1 MRRIDGKVPRHLD
14 TRDIQCTKLF
24 FARIDVQHKTI
35 GLIGGIGWA
44 STLEYYRLLNEMLVA
59 RIGPAHSARIML
71 VSIDQADFVAHAA
84 QADSHAIEQFL
95 VKEGQRLQGMGADFF
110 LLCANG
116 AHRFAPAVV
125 PRIGLPFI
133 SIVEETAKR
142 VQQSG
147 VRKVGLLGVKQTMA
161 GRFYHDALAQR
172 GIATVTP
179 DAADQ
184 EVVHD
189 IIYKELVQNIV
200 TDASR
205 NIFLGIIEKL
215 RLQGVQGVILGCTEI
230 PLLVKFGDIDLLLFD
245 TTEIHC
251 EAAVAFA
258 IED

>member
-1 MRRIDGKVPRHLD
+1 M
-14 TRDIQCTKLF
+14 
-24 FARIDVQHKTI
+24 QHKTI

-59 RIGPAHSARIML
+59 RLGPAHSARIML

-161 GRFYHDALAQR
+161 GRFYHDALER
-172 GIATVTP
+172 FGIATVTP

-189 IIYKELVQNIV
+189 IIYTELVQNIV

-205 NIFLGIIEKL
+205 NIFLAIIEKL
-215 RLQGVQGVILGCTEI
+215 RLQGAQGVILGCTEI
-230 PLLVKFGDIDLLLFD
+230 PLLVKSGDVDLPLFN

>member
-1 MRRIDGKVPRHLD
+1 M
-14 TRDIQCTKLF
+14 
-24 FARIDVQHKTI
+24 QHKTI

-44 STLEYYRLLNEMLVA
+44 STLEYYRLLTEMLVA

-116 AHRFAPAVV
+116 AHRFAPAIV

-161 GRFYHDALAQR
+161 GRFYHDALER
-172 GIATVTP
+172 FGIATVTP

-189 IIYKELVQNIV
+189 IIYTELVQNIV

-215 RLQGVQGVILGCTEI
+215 RLQGAQGVILGCTEI
-230 PLLVKFGDIDLLLFD
+230 PLLVKPGEFDLPLFN
-245 TTEIHC
+245 TTAIHC

>member
-1 MRRIDGKVPRHLD
+1 M
-14 TRDIQCTKLF
+14 QN
-24 FARIDVQHKTI
+24 KTI

-59 RIGPAHSARIML
+59 RIGPAHSARILL
-71 VSIDQADFVAHAA
+71 VSIDQADFVAHAS
-84 QADSHAIEQFL
+84 QPDSHAIEQFL
-95 VKEGQRLQGMGADFF
+95 VGEGQRLQGMGADFF

-125 PRIGLPFI
+125 PQIGLPFI

-147 VRKVGLLGVKQTMA
+147 AHKVGLLGVKQTMG
-161 GRFYHDALAQR
+161 GRFYHQALEQC

-184 EVVHD
+184 EIVHD
-189 IIYKELVQNIV
+189 IIYKELVQNIF

-205 NIFLGIIEKL
+205 EIFLGIIEKL

-230 PLLVKFGDIDLLLFD
+230 PLLIQQGDVDLPLFN

-258 IED
+258 VAD

>member
-1 MRRIDGKVPRHLD
+1 M
-14 TRDIQCTKLF
+14 QN
-24 FARIDVQHKTI
+24 KTI

-44 STLEYYRLLNEMLVA
+44 STLEDSRLLNEMLVA
-59 RIGPAHSARIML
+59 RIGPAHSARILL
-71 VSIDQADFVAHAA
+71 VSIDQADFVAHAS
-84 QADSHAIEQFL
+84 QPDSHAIEQFL
-95 VKEGQRLQGMGADFF
+95 VGEGQRLQGMGADFF

-125 PRIGLPFI
+125 PQIGLPFI

-147 VRKVGLLGVKQTMA
+147 AHKVGLLGVKQTMG
-161 GRFYHDALAQR
+161 GRFYHQALEQC

-184 EVVHD
+184 EIVHD
-189 IIYKELVQNIV
+189 IIYKELVQNIF

-205 NIFLGIIEKL
+205 EIFLGIIEKL

-230 PLLVKFGDIDLLLFD
+230 PLLIRQGDVDLPLFN

-258 IED
+258 VAD

>member
-1 MRRIDGKVPRHLD
+1 M
-14 TRDIQCTKLF
+14 QN
-24 FARIDVQHKTI
+24 KTI
-35 GLIGGIGWA
+35 GLLGGIGWA

-59 RIGPAHSARIML
+59 RIGSAHSARILL
-71 VSIDQADFVAHAA
+71 VSMDQADFVAHAA
-84 QADSHAIEQFL
+84 QPDSHAIEQFL
-95 VKEGQRLQGMGADFF
+95 VGEGQRLRGMGADFF

-147 VRKVGLLGVKQTMA
+147 IRKVGLLGVKQTMA
-161 GRFYHDALAQR
+161 GSFYHQALAQLD
-172 GIATVTP
+172 IATVTP
-179 DAADQ
+179 EAADQ
-184 EVVHD
+184 DILHD
-189 IIYKELVQNIV
+189 IIYTELVQNIF

-205 NIFLGIIEKL
+205 KIFLAIIEKL
-215 RLQGVQGVILGCTEI
+215 RRQGVQGVILGCTEI
-230 PLLVKFGDIDLLLFD
+230 PLLIQQGDVDLPLFN
-245 TTEIHC
+245 TTAIHC

>member
-1 MRRIDGKVPRHLD
+1 M
-14 TRDIQCTKLF
+14 QN
-24 FARIDVQHKTI
+24 KTI

-59 RIGPAHSARIML
+59 RIGPAHSARILL
-71 VSIDQADFVAHAA
+71 VSIDQADFVAHAS
-84 QADSHAIEQFL
+84 QPDSHAIEQFL
-95 VKEGQRLQGMGADFF
+95 VGEGQRLQGMGADFF

-125 PRIGLPFI
+125 PQIGLPFI

-147 VRKVGLLGVKQTMA
+147 AHKVGLLGVKQTMG
-161 GRFYHDALAQR
+161 GRFYHQALEQC

-184 EVVHD
+184 EIVHD
-189 IIYKELVQNIV
+189 IIYKELVQNIF

-205 NIFLGIIEKL
+205 EIFLGIIEKL

-230 PLLVKFGDIDLLLFD
+230 PLLIRQGDVDLPLFN

-258 IED
+258 VAD

>member
-1 MRRIDGKVPRHLD
+1 M
-14 TRDIQCTKLF
+14 
-24 FARIDVQHKTI
+24 QHKTI

-161 GRFYHDALAQR
+161 GRFYHDALER
-172 GIATVTP
+172 FGIATVTP

-245 TTEIHC
+245 TTESHC

>member
-1 MRRIDGKVPRHLD
+1 M
-14 TRDIQCTKLF
+14 QN
-24 FARIDVQHKTI
+24 KTI
-35 GLIGGIGWA
+35 GLLGGIGWA
-44 STLEYYRLLNEMLVA
+44 STLEYYRLINEMLVA

-71 VSIDQADFVAHAA
+71 VSMDQADFVAHAA
-84 QADSHAIEQFL
+84 QPDSHAIEQFL
-95 VKEGQRLQGMGADFF
+95 IGEGQRLQGMGADFF

-147 VRKVGLLGVKQTMA
+147 IRKVGLLGVKQTMA
-161 GRFYHDALAQR
+161 GSFYHQALAQR

-179 DAADQ
+179 VAADQ
-184 EVVHD
+184 DILHD
-189 IIYKELVQNIV
+189 IIYTELVQNIF

-205 NIFLGIIEKL
+205 NIFLEIIGKL
-215 RLQGVQGVILGCTEI
+215 LLQGVQGVILGCTEI
-230 PLLVKFGDIDLLLFD
+230 PLLIQQGDVDLPLFN
-245 TTEIHC
+245 TTAIHC

>member
-1 MRRIDGKVPRHLD
+1 M
-14 TRDIQCTKLF
+14 
-24 FARIDVQHKTI
+24 QHKTI

-44 STLEYYRLLNEMLVA
+44 STLESYRLLNDLLVA

-84 QADSHAIEQFL
+84 QPGSHAIEQFL
-95 VKEGQRLQGMGADFF
+95 IGEGRRLQGMGADFF

-125 PRIGLPFI
+125 PQIGLPFI
-133 SIVEETAKR
+133 SIVDETAKR
-142 VQQSG
+142 VQLSG

-161 GRFYHDALAQR
+161 GSFYHRALEQR
-172 GIATVTP
+172 GIATLTP

-184 EVVHD
+184 EIVHD
-189 IIYKELVQNIV
+189 IIYTQLVQNRF

-205 NIFLGIIEKL
+205 SVFLRVIEKL
-215 RLQGVQGVILGCTEI
+215 RRQGAQGVILGCTEI
-230 PLLVKFGDIDLLLFD
+230 PLLIGQGDVDLPLFN
-245 TTEIHC
+245 TTLIHC

-258 IED
+258 IAAEV

>member
-1 MRRIDGKVPRHLD
+1 M
-14 TRDIQCTKLF
+14 
-24 FARIDVQHKTI
+24 QHKTI

-161 GRFYHDALAQR
+161 GRFYHDALER
-172 GIATVTP
+172 FGIATVTP

-184 EVVHD
+184 EVIHD
-189 IIYKELVQNIV
+189 IIYTELVQNIV

-215 RLQGVQGVILGCTEI
+215 RLQGAQGVILGCTEI
-230 PLLVKFGDIDLLLFD
+230 PLLVNPGEFDLPLFN
-245 TTEIHC
+245 TTAIHC

-258 IED
+258 VAE

>member
-1 MRRIDGKVPRHLD
+1 M
-14 TRDIQCTKLF
+14 
-24 FARIDVQHKTI
+24 QHKTI

-71 VSIDQADFVAHAA
+71 VSMDQADFVAHAA
-84 QADSHAIEQFL
+84 QPDSHAIEQFL
-95 VKEGQRLQGMGADFF
+95 IGEGQRLQGMGADFF

-161 GRFYHDALAQR
+161 GGFYHRALEQC

-179 DAADQ
+179 EAADQ
-184 EVVHD
+184 EILHE
-189 IIYKELVQNIV
+189 IIYTELVQNIF

-205 NIFLGIIEKL
+205 KIFLGIIEKL

-230 PLLVKFGDIDLLLFD
+230 PLLIQQGDVDLPLFN
-245 TTEIHC
+245 TTAIHC

-258 IED
+258 IDN